1 MAEVTLT
8 LFSGPHCGLCDDALD
23 VVSPLVGDVYRLQ
36 IVDVT
41 SSLELKKRYGLKIPV
56 LYRDDT
62 GEELD
67 WPFDQ
72 AQVEAFLS

>member
-1 MAEVTLT
+1 MAEVELR
-8 LFSGPHCGLCDDALD
+8 LFSGPNCGLCDDAVDL
-23 VVSPLVGDVYRLQ
+23 VSPFVGDGYRLQ

-56 LYRDDT
+56 LCRDDT
-62 GEELD
+62 GEELN

-72 AQVEAFLS
+72 ARVQAFLS